1 MLLFVGPWLWVL
13 LQSFNASLN
22 SPITG
27 VGTDLEPPLADKDDA
42 RPGTPTTGGK
52 ITYKSWTLNPWVI
65 GQAAIWRVLKAHVK
79 HFNFKP
85 LLCLQ
90 TALDFF
96 CLCCMCDLGPDSKS
110 SCKNEEGEGSM
121 KRLHLLSGQTQLAFR
136 LLAVPGPVLLFI
148 HVRGSGSPWGT
159 AHNALLWLHNT
170 QHARDRKSVV

>member
-148 HVRGSGSPWGT
+148 HVRGSGSPWGLGT
-159 AHNALLWLHNT
+159 YLCCYTSLL
-170 QHARDRKSVV
+170 SF

>member
-96 CLCCMCDLGPDSKS
+96 CLCW
-110 SCKNEEGEGSM
+110 
-121 KRLHLLSGQTQLAFR
+121 LLK
-136 LLAVPGPVLLFI
+136 AVPILCFSYLVWKVSRAIIYTRLACLLTSSFSTRMM
-148 HVRGSGSPWGT
+148 HFHLSHPSGMPEEEWINIWT
-159 AHNALLWLHNT
+159 VE
-170 QHARDRKSVV
+170 Q